1 MGLVLLRSSFL
12 KWDKSQGQFMSKMI
26 TDGNAHAPVT
36 LVLAHGAGAPMDH
49 SFMNTIADGVAG
61 KDVRVVRF
69 EFPYMARRRIDGKGA
84 APDRAPVLMQTWR
97 DIVAKLGTT
106 GRTVIGGKSMGG
118 RIASMIADEVGA
130 AGLVCL
136 GYPFHPPGAP
146 TGLRTAHLEKLKTP
160 ALILQG
166 TRDSFGLPVEVAKY
180 QLSPKIRIVW
190 IEDGDHS
197 FKPRARSS
205 RTYEQNLA
213 EAIAQMK
220 AFIATLKR

>member
-1 MGLVLLRSSFL
+1 M
-12 KWDKSQGQFMSKMI
+12 SQLI
-26 TDGNAHAPVT
+26 IDGGAEARIT

-49 SFMNTIADGVAG
+49 PFMNTIAEGVAG

-69 EFPYMARRRIDGKGA
+69 EFPYMARRRTDGKGG

-97 DIVAKLGTT
+97 DLVAKLGAPSHL
-106 GRTVIGGKSMGG
+106 VIGGKSMGG
-118 RIASMIADEVGA
+118 RIASMIADEVGV

-146 TGLRTAHLEKLKTP
+146 TRLRTAHLEKLKTP
-160 ALILQG
+160 ALLLQG
-166 TRDSFGLPVEVAKY
+166 TRDSFGLPAEVAKY
-180 QLSPKIRIVW
+180 PLSPKIRLAW

-197 FKPRARSS
+197 FKPRARSGRS
-205 RTYEQNLA
+205 YEGNLA

-220 AFIATLKR
+220 SFIASLKI